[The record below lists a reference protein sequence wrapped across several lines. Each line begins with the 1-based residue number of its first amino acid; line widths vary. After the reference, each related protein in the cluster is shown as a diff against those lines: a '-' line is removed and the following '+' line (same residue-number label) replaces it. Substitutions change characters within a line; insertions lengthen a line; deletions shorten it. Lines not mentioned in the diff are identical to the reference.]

1 MSAQRFITC
10 PDCGDPNV
18 PWNTPNLRCDLCS
31 TVCEWKHRRDRK
43 RCEVSNDPT
52 VPALVERNLMDSLHV
67 QHARSMRGATELRTC
82 GTCGQ
87 TAGDYFHCVY
97 CINGR
102 HNPNTRAWTPRQQ
115 APAAA
120 AATFD
125 PDLFPSGAERQ
136 TFSHLDFEAFRDL
149 DPNFNFGNL
158 PRELP
163 KKARLIDISGIADRE
178 LACVICMEDIPAE
191 APRVYY
197 CECQALICGAC
208 LTKPEVLRLEKCPVC
223 RKNYKF
229 A

>member
-43 RCEVSNDPT
+43 RCELSNDPT
-52 VPALVERNLMDSLHV
+52 VPALVERNFMDSLHV
-67 QHARSMRGATELRTC
+67 QHAQSMRGATELRTC

-102 HNPNTRAWTPRQQ
+102 HNPNTRAWRPSLPP
-115 APAAA
+115 PAA
-120 AATFD
+120 
-125 PDLFPSGAERQ
+125 EREA
-136 TFSHLDFEAFRDL
+136 FSHLDFEAFRHL
-149 DPNFNFGNL
+149 DPDVCRAL
-158 PRELP
+158 LTETP

-178 LACVICMEDIPAE
+178 LACVICMEDIPADVE
-191 APRVYY
+191 RVYY
-197 CECQALICGAC
+197 CDCQALICGSC
-208 LTKPEVLRLEKCPVC
+208 LTKPEVLRLEKCPIC
-223 RKNYKF
+223 RKTYKF
-229 A
+229 V